1 MPGLCWVVPG
11 LRTLPVLGLFLVPVL
26 GVVLGVVPV
35 PGVNC
40 GVVPVPGVVEGEV
53 VPLPGIVEVFGVV
66 PLIGEGLVGFI

>member
-1 MPGLCWVVPG
+1 
-11 LRTLPVLGLFLVPVL
+11 VLGLFLVPVL
-26 GVVLGVVPV
+26 GVVL
-35 PGVNC
+35 